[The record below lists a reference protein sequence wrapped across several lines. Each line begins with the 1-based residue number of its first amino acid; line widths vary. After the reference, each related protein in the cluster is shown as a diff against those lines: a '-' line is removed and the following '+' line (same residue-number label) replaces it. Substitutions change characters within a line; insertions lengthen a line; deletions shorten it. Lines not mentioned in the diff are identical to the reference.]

1 MRMAHRERT
10 GYDADMDQSL
20 KRAPKPPL
28 KPALRTALSAG
39 DREILDAFDRA
50 RAKTIALLKIVPAKS
65 LTRKA
70 EAEDVS
76 IGELFHHIAASTDGW
91 MARCMQD
98 RGPMPGPYQPSRPAI
113 SKALSASRKRLL
125 SFFKSNGGGMM
136 DTVFTPSRQGKAYRF
151 VGRNR
156 VSYLT
161 HHEVHHRGKI
171 ILALRQWGV
180 TDIPFMPFDND

>member
-1 MRMAHRERT
+1 MELT
-10 GYDADMDQSL
+10 L
-20 KRAPKPPL
+20 KSRAPRNAPSPRPAQKPAPKPV
-28 KPALRTALSAG
+28 LSPG

-70 EAEDVS
+70 DGEDVS
-76 IGELFHHIAASTDGW
+76 IGELFHHIAATVDGW

-98 RGPMPGPYQPSRPAI
+98 RGPMPGAYEPSKPAI

-125 SFFKSNGGGMM
+125 AYFKSEGGVKM
-136 DTVFTPSRQGKAYRF
+136 DKVFMASRQGKTYRF

-161 HHEVHHRGKI
+161 QHEVHHRGKI

-180 TDIPFMPFDND
+180 HEIPFMPFDND